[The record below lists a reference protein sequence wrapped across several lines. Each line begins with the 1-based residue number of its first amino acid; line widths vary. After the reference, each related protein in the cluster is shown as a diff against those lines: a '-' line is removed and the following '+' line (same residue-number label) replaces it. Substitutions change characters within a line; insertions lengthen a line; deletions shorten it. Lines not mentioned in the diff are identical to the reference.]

1 MADTKPHFDVL
12 PEHLAVIM
20 DGNGRWA
27 KSRGLERT
35 EGHKVGAENF
45 RKIVD
50 YASSIGIKY
59 MTFYAF
65 STENWKRPEFEVKTI
80 MSLIRKYLKEM
91 QQREREN
98 ERTGYNIR
106 FIGKRE
112 GLPDDIVK
120 LFETVEKRS
129 SKYDK
134 TYINIAVNYGGREE
148 ISHAVREIAEKAAF
162 GKIKPGDITESMIS
176 DALYT
181 AGQPD
186 PDLIIR
192 PSGEERLSNFL
203 IWQSAYSEFWFS
215 NVLWPDFNEEELNK
229 ALRAYEHRHRRF
241 GAI

>member
-1 MADTKPHFDVL
+1 ML

-27 KSRGLERT
+27 TKRGLERT
-35 EGHKVGAENF
+35 EGHRAGAENF
-45 RKIVD
+45 RRFVD
-50 YASSIGIKY
+50 YASSLGIKY

-65 STENWKRPEFEVKTI
+65 STENWKRPELEVRTI

-91 QQREREN
+91 QQREKEN

-112 GLPDDIVK
+112 GLDDDIVR

-129 SKYDK
+129 SRYDK

-148 ISHAVREIAEKAAF
+148 ITHCVREIAERVAS
-162 GKIKPGDITESMIS
+162 GSLKPSDITEDTVSCG
-176 DALYT
+176 LYT

-192 PSGEERLSNFL
+192 PSGELRLSNFL
-203 IWQSAYSEFWFS
+203 IWQSAYSEFWYS
-215 NVLWPDFNEEELNK
+215 DVLWPDFNEDELNR
-229 ALRAYEHRHRRF
+229 ALRDYERRHRRY